1 MEPELHDGDRV
12 VVNKVAYRFGDPQRG
27 DVVVLDTTPIA
38 GAPPHLG
45 DTLVK
50 RVVGLPGDVVEAVD
64 GRVRINGAE
73 LDEPWLGE
81 VETPAFGP
89 VDVAEDTLFVLGDA
103 RVLSIDSRTFGAVP
117 TYAVIGR
124 VEAIVWPPHD
134 AGRL

>member
-1 MEPELHDGDRV
+1 M
-12 VVNKVAYRFGDPQRG
+12 NKVAYRLSDPKRG
-27 DVVVLDTTPIA
+27 DVVVLDITPIA

-73 LDEPWLGE
+73 LDEPWLGD

-89 VDVAEDTLFVLGDA
+89 VEVPEDKLFVLGDA
-103 RVLSIDSRTFGAVP
+103 RVLSIDSRTFGPVP
-117 TYAVIGR
+117 TDALVGR
-124 VEAIVWPPHD
+124 VEAVVWPPHD